1 MELTLLLGAEW
12 HYGRG
17 VLLRALAPPLAAAP
31 AAAWCFVRVAKTQS
45 ILTPMAELQ
54 LKFAALPFQH
64 QTDRVQIDEA
74 RRTCGTRKGER
85 AHLAAFSSCPFFFFA
100 LISRYLIYFYDVVL
114 P

>member
-1 MELTLLLGAEW
+1 M
-12 HYGRG
+12 
-17 VLLRALAPPLAAAP
+17 AA
-31 AAAWCFVRVAKTQS
+31 
-45 ILTPMAELQ
+45 LQ

-85 AHLAAFSSCPFFFFA
+85 AHLAAFSSCLFFLA